1 MEKTQKLSR
10 TGTKLESAGLTLYFR
25 TNAFITEVNEEE
37 CYHYSYDACDGRRET
52 GRALANHVLT
62 LDVAAGETGTLE
74 IIYEME
80 PGTQNA
86 QEIIS
91 GLKAYRK
98 KLEEKCGLKSDIA
111 RFLVKSADQFISARE
126 STGGKTILAGFPFLR
141 TGAGIP

>member
-1 MEKTQKLSR
+1 MPLEITPFFQFVPKGSDMEKMQKLSR

-80 PGTQNA
+80 PGDSRTR
-86 QEIIS
+86 
-91 GLKAYRK
+91 RK
-98 KLEEKCGLKSDIA
+98 S
-111 RFLVKSADQFISARE
+111 SAD
-126 STGGKTILAGFPFLR
+126 
-141 TGAGIP
+141 

>member
-1 MEKTQKLSR
+1 MEKMQKLSR

-62 LDVAAGETGTLE
+62 LEVAAGRPERWKSYMKWSRGA
-74 IIYEME
+74 
-80 PGTQNA
+80 QNA

-91 GLKAYRK
+91 GLRLTE
-98 KLEEKCGLKSDIA
+98 KLEEKCGLKS
-111 RFLVKSADQFISARE
+111 
-126 STGGKTILAGFPFLR
+126 
-141 TGAGIP
+141 